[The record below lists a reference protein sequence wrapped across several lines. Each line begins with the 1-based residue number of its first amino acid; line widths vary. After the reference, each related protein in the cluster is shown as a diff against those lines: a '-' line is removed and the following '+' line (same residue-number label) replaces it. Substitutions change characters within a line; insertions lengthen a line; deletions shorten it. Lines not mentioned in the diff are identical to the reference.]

1 MNHKKI
7 IAIIGLM
14 GVGKSTIGAKLAER
28 TKSYFLDCDSEIE
41 DLEKLSIKDIFAKN
55 GEKYF
60 REVEKKI
67 IRNIVLREEPMVL
80 SLGGGAFMDQ
90 DTRKLLKE
98 KAITIWL
105 QASVETIL
113 YRVGNKDTRPLLNQK
128 NKREVL
134 EDLIIKRYPTYA
146 EADLKFDTNN
156 INHDFLVTKIIHE
169 IKLLQNAK

>member
-1 MNHKKI
+1 MNNKKI
-7 IAIIGLM
+7 IAILGLM
-14 GVGKSTIGAKLAER
+14 GVGKSTIGAKLADK

-41 DLEKLSIKDIFAKN
+41 DLEKRSIKKIFAES

-60 REVEKKI
+60 REIEKKI
-67 IRNIVLREEPMVL
+67 IREIVLREETIIL

-105 QASVETIL
+105 QASVDTIL
-113 YRVGNKDTRPLLNQK
+113 HRVGNKDTRPLLNNQ
-128 NKREVL
+128 NKREIL
-134 EDLIIKRYPTYA
+134 EELMIKRYPTYA

-156 INHDFLVTKIIHE
+156 INHDLLVNKIIHE
-169 IKLLQNAK
+169 IKLLKNEK

>member
-1 MNHKKI
+1 MSNKKI

-14 GVGKSTIGAKLAER
+14 GVGKSTIGAKLAEK

-41 DLEKLSIKDIFAKN
+41 DLEKLSIKEIFAQN

-60 REVEKKI
+60 REIEKKI
-67 IRNIVLREEPMVL
+67 IRDIVLRDEPMIL
-80 SLGGGAFMDQ
+80 SLGGGAFMDK
-90 DTRKLLKE
+90 DTRILLKE

-128 NKREVL
+128 NKREIL
-134 EDLIIKRYPTYA
+134 EELIIKRYPIYC
-146 EADLKFDTNN
+146 EADLKFDTNS
-156 INHDFLVTKIIHE
+156 INHDLLVTKIIRE
-169 IKLLQNAK
+169 IKLLQNEK

>member
-1 MNHKKI
+1 MSHKKI

-41 DLEKLSIKDIFAKN
+41 DLEKLSIKEIFAKN

-60 REVEKKI
+60 REIEKKI
-67 IRNIVLREEPMVL
+67 IRNIVLRDEPMIL

-90 DTRKLLKE
+90 DTRILLKE
-98 KAITIWL
+98 KAITVWL
-105 QASVETIL
+105 QASIETIL

-128 NKREVL
+128 NKREIL
-134 EDLIIKRYPTYA
+134 EELIIKRYPTYC

-156 INHDFLVTKIIHE
+156 INHDLLVTKIIRE
-169 IKLLQNAK
+169 IKLLQNDK